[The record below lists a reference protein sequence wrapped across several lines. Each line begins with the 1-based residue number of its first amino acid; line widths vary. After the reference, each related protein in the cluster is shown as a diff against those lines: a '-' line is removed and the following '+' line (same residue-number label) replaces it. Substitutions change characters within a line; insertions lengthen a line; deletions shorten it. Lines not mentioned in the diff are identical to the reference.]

1 MAKPLTLA
9 GSNDEILAAWSL
21 RPGVEL
27 DHSFAFDDAADAGQA
42 FWPSDDL
49 AAFEFADNQPGG
61 GAEARVP
68 DIHASASGPAEAFH
82 AAPSDAVLLTL
93 GPADHALSGDT
104 LVFKRLRPP
113 TRRTRGPRKPIS
125 PPSSS

>member
-9 GSNDEILAAWSL
+9 GSNDELLAAWSL

-27 DHSFAFDDAADAGQA
+27 DHRLRYDAADAGHG

-61 GAEARVP
+61 GAGARVP
-68 DIHASASGPAEAFH
+68 DIYAPASGPAEAVQ
-82 AAPSDAVLLTL
+82 A
-93 GPADHALSGDT
+93 G
-104 LVFKRLRPP
+104 
-113 TRRTRGPRKPIS
+113 RRMR
-125 PPSSS
+125 SS